1 MPPKQE
7 GGKKKEESK
16 KDPRKESSVSP
27 SVSPTRESK
36 KEEGKKKEE
45 SKKDPRKDSSVSPS
59 VSPTRELKQGGG
71 KKKQSKKD
79 SKKESSDSPT
89 REHATEED
97 DADLR
102 AAADRAVALKTAA
115 EEREREE
122 ELLAAPVEGQSTE
135 AAADAAAAN
144 EDETKVAAP
153 PGTAGQ
159 VTVYYTDLKVPV
171 LGFQASPPPAR
182 RKPTIE
188 EMGHP
193 YAAQEMAQTRRI
205 KETELANRLLEPHP
219 GGRIWA
225 RDGTGTTPFSH
236 RMHHQVSVSTR
247 LFPVLRCRTNI
258 REGASVHL
266 RQLKAD
272 RAILCERV
280 QPI

>member
-36 KEEGKKKEE
+36 KEVVKKKEE
-45 SKKDPRKDSSVSPS
+45 SKKDPRKESS
-59 VSPTRELKQGGG
+59 VSPTRGLKQDGG
-71 KKKQSKKD
+71 KKKESNKDSKKD
-79 SKKESSDSPT
+79 SSVSPT

-115 EEREREE
+115 EERGREE

-135 AAADAAAAN
+135 AAADAAAAI